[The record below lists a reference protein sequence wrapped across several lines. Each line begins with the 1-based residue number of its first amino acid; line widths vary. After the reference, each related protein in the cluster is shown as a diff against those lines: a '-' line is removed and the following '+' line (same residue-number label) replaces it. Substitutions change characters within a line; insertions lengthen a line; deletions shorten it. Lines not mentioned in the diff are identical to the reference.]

1 MYNTLNNPRGA
12 STSKKNS
19 KSFRYTDHSGGS
31 MTLKDDKEKEYINYR
46 VKQNNRKP
54 PLSSKERTSLSLK
67 QKELGEKF
75 KTEEILDPKT

>member
-1 MYNTLNNPRGA
+1 
-12 STSKKNS
+12 
-19 KSFRYTDHSGGS
+19 